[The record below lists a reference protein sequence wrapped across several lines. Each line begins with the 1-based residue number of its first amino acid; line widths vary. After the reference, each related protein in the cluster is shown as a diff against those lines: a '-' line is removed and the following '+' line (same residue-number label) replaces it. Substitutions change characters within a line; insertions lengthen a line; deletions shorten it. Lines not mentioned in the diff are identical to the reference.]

1 MGFGK
6 FIHSVSKFGKKIPG
20 EINHF
25 GGKVLTGLEKSA
37 KIGGKVLDIADK
49 AAGALESV
57 PVIGEV
63 AGMAR
68 PLIKTGEQALNG
80 ANNGL
85 RRANN
90 INNKIGRMK
99 F

>member
-20 EINHF
+20 DISHF
-25 GGKVLTGLEKSA
+25 GGKVITGLEKGT
-37 KIGGKVLDIADK
+37 KIGGKILDVVDK

-57 PVIGEV
+57 PVVGEV

-68 PLIKTGEQALNG
+68 PLIKTGKQVLTG

-85 RRANN
+85 ARADNLN
-90 INNKIGRMK
+90 SKIGKIR